1 MECEDYYG
9 DDDEIYNNSSS
20 DEQFKLPVKKRG
32 RRPDWPEEMEE
43 NLVDIILSDE
53 K

>member
-20 DEQFKLPVKKRG
+20 DEQFKLPVKID
-32 RRPDWPEEMEE
+32 DWPEEMEE